1 VTDDALSLGRAA
13 YERRAWASAYAHLT
27 DADDGGLTAEDLNR
41 RATAAY
47 LLGRNEES
55 FAIRERAYNDGLERG
70 DTRYAAR
77 TAFWLWFSL
86 LIAGDRA
93 RAGGW
98 YLCARDAIARGDEDC
113 VERGMIKLPEA
124 LMAMFGGDAEAS
136 APVFEEVIA
145 IGDRFHDPDVA
156 TLGRL
161 GRGQSLL
168 ALGRVQE
175 GIALLDQAML
185 AVTADS
191 VSPVMSGL
199 VYCSVIDTCQESFDL
214 QRAREWTQALASWC
228 AEQPDLVPFRG
239 QCMVHRAQLA
249 RLQGAWDAALDEA
262 DRACRALAE
271 PAHPALG
278 AAWYEKGELHRL
290 RGDFT
295 AAEDAYRQASQ
306 CGREPQPGLA
316 QLRLFQG
323 RVDASAAAIRRVAV
337 EQQERAQRL
346 RVLTAYA
353 EIALAVDDIGGAG
366 AAADELEAIVAD
378 TEAPFLAALVSYIR
392 GAVALAGG
400 DAQRAIGPLRDA
412 ATRWHD
418 LEAPYDTARARVL
431 VGAACRD
438 LGDTDGAE
446 LEWDAAQAV
455 FARLGAGPDL
465 ERLGEMRRGPAPTAG
480 GLTGREIEVLG
491 LLAAGKTN
499 REIATELV
507 ISDRTVARHVSNIFV
522 KIGVQ
527 TRAAA
532 TAYAFTH
539 DLV

>member
-1 VTDDALSLGRAA
+1 
-13 YERRAWASAYAHLT
+13 
-27 DADDGGLTAEDLNR
+27 
-41 RATAAY
+41 
-47 LLGRNEES
+47 
-55 FAIRERAYNDGLERG
+55 
-70 DTRYAAR
+70 
-77 TAFWLWFSL
+77 
-86 LIAGDRA
+86 
-93 RAGGW
+93 
-98 YLCARDAIARGDEDC
+98 
-113 VERGMIKLPEA
+113 MIKLPEA

-145 IGDRFHDPDVA
+145 IGDRFHDADVT

-168 ALGRVQE
+168 ALGRARE

-185 AVTADS
+185 AVTADT

-199 VYCSVIDTCQESFDL
+199 VYCSVIDTCHENFDL
-214 QRAREWTQALASWC
+214 RRAREWTQALASWC
-228 AEQPDLVPFRG
+228 EEQPDLVPFRG

-278 AAWYEKGELHRL
+278 EAWYEKGELHRL

-316 QLRLFQG
+316 QLRLHQG
-323 RVDASAAAIRRVAV
+323 RLDASAAAIRRVAV
-337 EQQERAQRL
+337 EHQERAQRL

-353 EIALAVDDIGGAG
+353 EIALAVDDIGTAG
-366 AAADELEAIVAD
+366 AAADELEAIAAEV
-378 TEAPFLAALVSYIR
+378 EAPFLGALVAYIR

-400 DAQRAIGPLRDA
+400 DARRAIGPLRDA

-418 LEAPYDTARARVL
+418 LEAPYDAARARVL

-438 LGDTDGAE
+438 LGDTDGGE

-455 FARLGAGPDL
+455 FATLGAGPDL
-465 ERLGEMRRGPAPTAG
+465 ERLDDLRRGRAPAAG
-480 GLTGREIEVLG
+480 GLTGREVEVLG

-499 REIATELV
+499 REIAGELS